1 MSSWFECKVRYE
13 KTQENG
19 MVKKV
24 SEPYLVDAL
33 SFTEAETRIT
43 KEITPYMAGEFEVS
57 DIKRVRYSEVFESAE
72 YAADKWFECKLEF
85 ITIDERN
92 GNEKRSNNRVLVQ
105 AANLRDAMK
114 KLEAGMSTTMVDY
127 NALSI
132 KETALMDVYK
142 FQADTGVENS

>member
-43 KEITPYMAGEFEVS
+43 KEIIPYMAGEFEVS
-57 DIKRVRYSEVFESAE
+57 DIKRVRYSEIFESTE
-72 YAADKWFECKLEF
+72 ETADKWFECKLEF
-85 ITIDERN
+85 ITLDERS
-92 GNEKRSNNRVLVQ
+92 GNEKRSNSRVLVQ

-114 KLEAGMSTTMVDY
+114 KLEISMSTTMVDY

>member
-1 MSSWFECKVRYE
+1 MNSWFECKVRYE

-19 MVKKV
+19 TVKKV
-24 SEPYLVDAL
+24 TEPYLVDAL

-57 DIKRVRYSEVFESAE
+57 DIKRVRYSEIFESTE
-72 YAADKWFECKLEF
+72 ETADKWFECKLEF
-85 ITIDERN
+85 ITLDERS
-92 GNEKRSNNRVLVQ
+92 GNEKRSNSRVLVQ

-114 KLEAGMSTTMVDY
+114 KLEISMSTTMVDY

>member
-1 MSSWFECKVRYE
+1 MNSWFECKVRYE

-19 MVKKV
+19 TVKKV
-24 SEPYLVDAL
+24 TEPYLVDAF

-57 DIKRVRYSEVFESAE
+57 DIKRVRYSEIFESTE
-72 YAADKWFECKLEF
+72 ETADKWFECKLEF
-85 ITIDERN
+85 ITLDERS
-92 GNEKRSNNRVLVQ
+92 GNEKRSNSRVLVQ

-114 KLEAGMSTTMVDY
+114 KLEISMSTTMVDY

>member
-19 MVKKV
+19 TVKKV
-24 SEPYLVDAL
+24 TEPYLVDAF

-57 DIKRVRYSEVFESAE
+57 DIKRVRYSEIFESTE
-72 YAADKWFECKLEF
+72 ETADKWFECKLEF
-85 ITIDERN
+85 ITLDERS
-92 GNEKRSNNRVLVQ
+92 GNEKRSNSRVLVQ

-132 KETALMDVYK
+132 KETALMDVYR
-142 FQADTGVENS
+142 FQADTGIENS

>member
-1 MSSWFECKVRYE
+1 MNSWFECKVRYE

-19 MVKKV
+19 TVKKV
-24 SEPYLVDAL
+24 TEPYLVDAF

-57 DIKRVRYSEVFESAE
+57 DIKRVRYSEIFESTEETAN
-72 YAADKWFECKLEF
+72 KWFECKLEF
-85 ITIDERN
+85 ITLDERS
-92 GNEKRSNNRVLVQ
+92 GNEKRSNSRVLVQ

-114 KLEAGMSTTMVDY
+114 KLEISMSTTMVDY

>member
-1 MSSWFECKVRYE
+1 MNSWFECKVRYE

-19 MVKKV
+19 TVKKV
-24 SEPYLVDAL
+24 TEPYLVDAL

-57 DIKRVRYSEVFESAE
+57 DIKRVRYSEIFESTE
-72 YAADKWFECKLEF
+72 ETADKWFECKLEF
-85 ITIDERN
+85 ITLDERS
-92 GNEKRSNNRVLVQ
+92 GNEKRSNSRVLVQ

-114 KLEAGMSTTMVDY
+114 KLEISMSTTMVDY

-142 FQADTGVENS
+142 FQVDTGVENS

>member
-1 MSSWFECKVRYE
+1 MNSWFECKVRYE

-19 MVKKV
+19 TVKKV
-24 SEPYLVDAL
+24 TEPYLVDAL

-57 DIKRVRYSEVFESAE
+57 DIKRVRYSEIFESTE
-72 YAADKWFECKLEF
+72 ETADKWFECKLEF
-85 ITIDERN
+85 ITLDERS
-92 GNEKRSNNRVLVQ
+92 GNEKRSNSRVLVQ

-114 KLEAGMSTTMVDY
+114 KLEISMSTAMVDY

>member
-1 MSSWFECKVRYE
+1 
-13 KTQENG
+13 
-19 MVKKV
+19 MV
-24 SEPYLVDAL
+24 
-33 SFTEAETRIT
+33 
-43 KEITPYMAGEFEVS
+43 
-57 DIKRVRYSEVFESAE
+57 
-72 YAADKWFECKLEF
+72 ECKLEF

>member
-1 MSSWFECKVRYE
+1 MNSWFECKVRYE

-19 MVKKV
+19 TVKKV
-24 SEPYLVDAL
+24 TEPYLVDAL

-57 DIKRVRYSEVFESAE
+57 DIKRVRYSEIFESTE
-72 YAADKWFECKLEF
+72 ETADKWFECKLEF
-85 ITIDERN
+85 ITLDERS
-92 GNEKRSNNRVLVQ
+92 GNEKRSNSCVLVQ

-114 KLEAGMSTTMVDY
+114 KLEISMSTTMVDY

>member
-1 MSSWFECKVRYE
+1 MNSWFECKVRYE

-19 MVKKV
+19 TVKKV
-24 SEPYLVDAL
+24 TEPYLVDAL

-57 DIKRVRYSEVFESAE
+57 DIKRVRYSEIFESTE
-72 YAADKWFECKLEF
+72 ETADKWFECKLEF
-85 ITIDERN
+85 ITLDERS
-92 GNEKRSNNRVLVQ
+92 GNEKRSNSRVLVQ

-114 KLEAGMSTTMVDY
+114 KLEISMSTTMIDY

>member
-19 MVKKV
+19 TVKKV
-24 SEPYLVDAL
+24 TEPYLVDAL

-57 DIKRVRYSEVFESAE
+57 DIKRVRYSEIFESTE
-72 YAADKWFECKLEF
+72 ETADKWFECKLEF
-85 ITIDERN
+85 ITLDERS
-92 GNEKRSNNRVLVQ
+92 GNEKRSNSRVLVQ

-142 FQADTGVENS
+142 FQADTGIENS

>member
-19 MVKKV
+19 TVKKV
-24 SEPYLVDAL
+24 TEPYLVDAF

-57 DIKRVRYSEVFESAE
+57 DIKRVRYSEIFESTE
-72 YAADKWFECKLEF
+72 ETADKWFECKLEF
-85 ITIDERN
+85 ITHDERS
-92 GNEKRSNNRVLVQ
+92 GNEKRSNSRVLVQ

-114 KLEAGMSTTMVDY
+114 KLEISMSTTMVDY

-132 KETALMDVYK
+132 KETALMDVYR
-142 FQADTGVENS
+142 FQADTGIENS

>member
-43 KEITPYMAGEFEVS
+43 KEIIPYMAGEFEVS
-57 DIKRVRYSEVFESAE
+57 DIKRVRYSEIFESAE
-72 YAADKWFECKLEF
+72 DAADKWFECKLEF
-85 ITIDERN
+85 ITLDVRS

>member
-1 MSSWFECKVRYE
+1 MNSWFECKVRYE

-19 MVKKV
+19 TVKKV
-24 SEPYLVDAL
+24 TEPYLVDAL

-57 DIKRVRYSEVFESAE
+57 DIKRVRYSEIFESTE
-72 YAADKWFECKLEF
+72 KTADKWFECKLEF
-85 ITIDERN
+85 ITLDERS
-92 GNEKRSNNRVLVQ
+92 GNEKRSNSRVLVQ

-114 KLEAGMSTTMVDY
+114 KLEISMSTTMVDY

>member
-72 YAADKWFECKLEF
+72 DAADKWFE
-85 ITIDERN
+85 
-92 GNEKRSNNRVLVQ
+92 
-105 AANLRDAMK
+105 
-114 KLEAGMSTTMVDY
+114 
-127 NALSI
+127 
-132 KETALMDVYK
+132 
-142 FQADTGVENS
+142 

>member
-1 MSSWFECKVRYE
+1 MNSWFECKVRYE

-19 MVKKV
+19 TVKKV
-24 SEPYLVDAL
+24 TEPYLVDAL

-57 DIKRVRYSEVFESAE
+57 DIKRVRYSEIFESTE
-72 YAADKWFECKLEF
+72 ETADKWFECKLEF
-85 ITIDERN
+85 ITLDERS
-92 GNEKRSNNRVLVQ
+92 GNEKRSNSRVLVQ

-114 KLEAGMSTTMVDY
+114 KLEISMSTTMVDY

-142 FQADTGVENS
+142 SQADTGVENS

>member
-57 DIKRVRYSEVFESAE
+57 DIKRVRYSEIFESTE
-72 YAADKWFECKLEF
+72 EVADKWFECKLEF